1 MKKKTWH
8 SSRNKILI
16 ISALIF
22 NGIMSVSAQFT
33 NLQNRDSIFYDDI
46 RKLIRLGQ
54 FDNAIDLL
62 SSENSSHLQQDD
74 YSKSIKILQLSA
86 KCYYFKGDYTKSYSL
101 IDVALFL
108 FNPKTERDSILYASL
123 LSDFAYYNYKTSKME
138 KAVELEKESMA
149 ITEIVEGK
157 ECPNYAKS
165 LAHLCD
171 FYGDLG
177 NYDSSISSGEKALD
191 ILKSTIGVNNEYYER
206 ASTMMSYNY
215 LNTGEFNR
223 SIELLKPTIELCIKI
238 HGNNHPNLALLY
250 THLSYALCVNGSY
263 HSAINYGNL
272 AIDIYERINNVHP
285 DYAYVLNN
293 QSLNYYYIG
302 DLPKACKLM
311 QQALDI
317 RKTMYGIQHPYYLRS
332 LGNMGSLYMKL
343 GDYVNANKFI
353 NEGLFLCEIVSGKNL
368 QYGDF
373 LHYMSNL
380 NSDEENYNKAFEYQY
395 QHLDIVKKFC
405 GENHADYLYSLE
417 SLAELHF
424 KVKEYDDAIKIIRQA
439 LTVGNRIY
447 HGSSHVDLVSPL
459 LSLSK
464 YLRHRGNLKEA
475 MSTAKEAKKVALE
488 TVGDDSQEYFSAL
501 IEIIRCRNLE
511 NNIDVDEIC
520 EYDNS
525 ERGKLLSNISRL
537 STNQRKYFWSIN
549 NSWFLNELPI
559 LASKYNKMELN
570 RLLFNNIITT
580 KGILLSSNIEI
591 SKLLERTGSKEVM
604 DRYDEFRNCQDQ
616 LSYLLKLPI
625 QDRFLNVDSLRYVSN
640 QLESYLIDKCQE
652 YGNYTHNLSSTW
664 QDVQHELKDGDLMVE
679 FFAFQDADSVK
690 QYAALTLDNKD
701 KAPHF
706 YNLFKEIEL
715 RSLDSKQLYYSTDLY
730 NILWGKITKELKNK
744 SRIYFSP
751 CEGLYDIA
759 IESLPVDS
767 THYISDLYDMYRL
780 TSSRVIL
787 NKTSIPKSGN
797 AVVFGGLNYTI
808 SSDEVLKQKRFS
820 YLPGTKV
827 EAEDVAEKLSQG
839 NYKVSL
845 ITDNLGTESSFK
857 SISGAELD
865 LLHIATHGFYLNK
878 DYQSTRQ
885 NKLEFLYVSNDSQS
899 MEEEKAMSR
908 SGLVFAGVNNFFNV
922 GDSTKNANEDGFLTA
937 VEISN
942 LDLSR
947 VKLVVLSA
955 CQTGLGD
962 ESGTEIYGLQRGFKL
977 AGAKSI
983 MMSLWKVDDYAT
995 QLLMESFYKSL
1006 MNEES
1011 PVLALKKAK
1020 MAVRKTYPSPRY
1032 WAPFIIVD

>member
-1 MKKKTWH
+1 M
-8 SSRNKILI
+8 SRKYAAVLLALVLTLQTAAGAAAGEVTEDIMQETEALAVLDASEYPAEEDVLPADESAEEVEIVTIEDDSEELLPEADEI
-16 ISALIF
+16 IEADPAEEELLEIQGIPEEEESALELIEEDESTLVTASDDEEPT
-22 NGIMSVSAQFT
+22 G
-33 NLQNRDSIFYDDI
+33 DFYEQY
-46 RKLIRLGQ
+46 GV
-54 FDNAIDLL
+54 
-62 SSENSSHLQQDD
+62 
-74 YSKSIKILQLSA
+74 
-86 KCYYFKGDYTKSYSL
+86 YYYN
-101 IDVALFL
+101 VA
-108 FNPKTERDSILYASL
+108 PGASL
-123 LSDFAYYNYKTSKME
+123 TLEHPSGLPDGAYDLSWRK
-138 KAVELEKESMA
+138 
-149 ITEIVEGK
+149 
-157 ECPNYAKS
+157 
-165 LAHLCD
+165 
-171 FYGDLG
+171 
-177 NYDSSISSGEKALD
+177 
-191 ILKSTIGVNNEYYER
+191 
-206 ASTMMSYNY
+206 
-215 LNTGEFNR
+215 
-223 SIELLKPTIELCIKI
+223 
-238 HGNNHPNLALLY
+238 
-250 THLSYALCVNGSY
+250 
-263 HSAINYGNL
+263 
-272 AIDIYERINNVHP
+272 
-285 DYAYVLNN
+285 YVV
-293 QSLNYYYIG
+293 
-302 DLPKACKLM
+302 DP
-311 QQALDI
+311 
-317 RKTMYGIQHPYYLRS
+317 
-332 LGNMGSLYMKL
+332 
-343 GDYVNANKFI
+343 
-353 NEGLFLCEIVSGKNL
+353 
-368 QYGDF
+368 
-373 LHYMSNL
+373 
-380 NSDEENYNKAFEYQY
+380 
-395 QHLDIVKKFC
+395 HLD
-405 GENHADYLYSLE
+405 E
-417 SLAELHF
+417 
-424 KVKEYDDAIKIIRQA
+424 
-439 LTVGNRIY
+439 
-447 HGSSHVDLVSPL
+447 
-459 LSLSK
+459 
-464 YLRHRGNLKEA
+464 
-475 MSTAKEAKKVALE
+475 
-488 TVGDDSQEYFSAL
+488 
-501 IEIIRCRNLE
+501 
-511 NNIDVDEIC
+511 
-520 EYDNS
+520 
-525 ERGKLLSNISRL
+525 
-537 STNQRKYFWSIN
+537 
-549 NSWFLNELPI
+549 
-559 LASKYNKMELN
+559 
-570 RLLFNNIITT
+570 
-580 KGILLSSNIEI
+580 
-591 SKLLERTGSKEVM
+591 
-604 DRYDEFRNCQDQ
+604 
-616 LSYLLKLPI
+616 
-625 QDRFLNVDSLRYVSN
+625 
-640 QLESYLIDKCQE
+640 
-652 YGNYTHNLSSTW
+652 
-664 QDVQHELKDGDLMVE
+664 DGDLMVE

-730 NILWGKITKELKNK
+730 NILWGKLTKELKNK

-942 LDLSR
+942 LDFSR